1 MTAHSQFSYQ
11 QQFSLISHIFLQHII
26 LYQMTKPIST
36 DVVFANNQ
44 LRPLEYEGVKL
55 MSMGFINKGA
65 SIMRGPMVNQV
76 KKYR

>member
-1 MTAHSQFSYQ
+1 
-11 QQFSLISHIFLQHII
+11 
-26 LYQMTKPIST
+26 MTKPAST

-76 KKYR
+76 LNCVIF

>member
-1 MTAHSQFSYQ
+1 
-11 QQFSLISHIFLQHII
+11 
-26 LYQMTKPIST
+26 MTKPAST

-76 KKYR
+76 LNCVIFSEFQS

>member
-1 MTAHSQFSYQ
+1 
-11 QQFSLISHIFLQHII
+11 
-26 LYQMTKPIST
+26 MTKPAST

-44 LRPLEYEGVKL
+44 LRPLEYEGVNL

-76 KKYR
+76 F

>member
-1 MTAHSQFSYQ
+1 
-11 QQFSLISHIFLQHII
+11 
-26 LYQMTKPIST
+26 MTKPAST
-36 DVVFANNQ
+36 DVVFSNNQ

-76 KKYR
+76 LRASS

>member
-1 MTAHSQFSYQ
+1 
-11 QQFSLISHIFLQHII
+11 
-26 LYQMTKPIST
+26 MTKPTST

-76 KKYR
+76 SNCVFFEIPGMIFECKTVSVTVN

>member
-1 MTAHSQFSYQ
+1 
-11 QQFSLISHIFLQHII
+11 
-26 LYQMTKPIST
+26 MTKPAST

-76 KKYR
+76 FEAVFSAVKNASVASIGMSSSL

>member
-1 MTAHSQFSYQ
+1 
-11 QQFSLISHIFLQHII
+11 
-26 LYQMTKPIST
+26 MTKPAST

-76 KKYR
+76 SSLHLQIARGNDIVQYLNLS

>member
-1 MTAHSQFSYQ
+1 
-11 QQFSLISHIFLQHII
+11 
-26 LYQMTKPIST
+26 MTKPAST

-76 KKYR
+76 FHAVLNAVKHASSASIGMSSS

>member
-1 MTAHSQFSYQ
+1 
-11 QQFSLISHIFLQHII
+11 
-26 LYQMTKPIST
+26 MTKPAST

-76 KKYR
+76 LKSPSRTRMHSNWDLEY